1 MADADGNNSTP
12 RRPITPNDRANE
24 SRQPAQHFPIVGF
37 PIAPPVRELKA
48 ASGEREATQNT
59 NKNTH
64 TS

>member
-12 RRPITPNDRANE
+12 RHPITPNDRANE